1 VTPGRYLRLR
11 RQAAGLGLADLPIR
25 GLSALVI
32 ERDVRPAT
40 IIEVDELRCAFQFD
54 TQILAAIGRGTIP
67 RLCSVCGCSE
77 LDACWDELTGGCHWV
92 EQGLCS
98 ACADDARCLPEGPP
112 A

>member
-40 IIEVDELRCAFQFD
+40 VIEVDELRCAFQFD
-54 TQILAAIGRGTIP
+54 TQILAAIGRRNDSG
-67 RLCSVCGCSE
+67 LCRVCGCSE
-77 LDACWDELTGGCHWV
+77 LDACWDETDGRLPLGRARPLL
-92 EQGLCS
+92 GL
-98 ACADDARCLPEGPP
+98 RR
-112 A
+112 